1 MGEIVDKIE
10 KSVGTIIRLTD
21 FKPTIGIILG
31 TGLSELVKEIEAE
44 KVLSYREIP
53 NFPVPT
59 VESHEGRLIL
69 GNLSHRKVL
78 ALQGRFHCYEGY
90 SMEQI
95 VFPVRVMKAL
105 GVEVLI
111 CSNASGGLNPLFQA
125 GDLMAIADHINL
137 LGDNPLIGPN
147 EESLGARF
155 PDMYQVYDSEL
166 LKLAE
171 VIALEERIP
180 LRRGVYIAL
189 PGPSLE
195 TPAEYRMLRVMGADA
210 VGMSTVPEVI
220 AARHMGMRVLGLSVI
235 TDMGLPDALS
245 PVSFEEILQVAERA
259 EPALTTLIKRVV
271 EGIELR

>member
-1 MGEIVDKIE
+1 MGEIVNKIE
-10 KSVGTIIRLTD
+10 KSVGTIIKLTD

-137 LGDNPLIGPN
+137 LGNNPLIGPN
-147 EESLGARF
+147 EESLGPRF
-155 PDMYQVYDSEL
+155 PDMYQAYDSEL

-245 PVSFEEILQVAERA
+245 PVTFEEILQVAERA

>member
-1 MGEIVDKIE
+1 MGELVDKIE
-10 KSVGTIIRLTD
+10 KSVGTINKLTD
-21 FKPTIGIILG
+21 FKPTVGIILG
-31 TGLSELVKEIEAE
+31 TGQSELVKEMEVE
-44 KVLSYREIP
+44 KVLSYGDIP

-69 GNLSHRKVL
+69 GNLSHRRVL

-111 CSNASGGLNPLFQA
+111 CSNAGGGLNPLFQP
-125 GDLMAIADHINL
+125 GDLMAIVDHINL

-147 EESLGARF
+147 EESLGPRF
-155 PDMYQVYDSEL
+155 PDMYQAYDPEL

-171 VIALEERIP
+171 VAALEERIP
-180 LRRGVYIAL
+180 LRKGVYVAL

-195 TPAEYRMLRVMGADA
+195 TPAEYRMLRVMGGDA

-245 PVSFEEILQVAERA
+245 PVSFQEILQVAERA
-259 EPALTTLIKRVV
+259 EPALTILIRRIV
-271 EGIELR
+271 EGIEFP